1 MNELT
6 QQQLDEI
13 LLPEYLTPEQR
24 AAIVSDQGSLLLSA
38 SAGSGKTFVLATRV
52 VYQLSHREKNIWAD
66 QLLVVT
72 FTRAAAKEMRKRISD
87 QLNGLVA
94 KFPEDEKLQRQKLLL
109 QRAKIT
115 TIDVTHG
122 TARTTA

>member
-52 VYQLSHREKNIWAD
+52 VFGQINY
-66 QLLVVT
+66 
-72 FTRAAAKEMRKRISD
+72 
-87 QLNGLVA
+87 
-94 KFPEDEKLQRQKLLL
+94 
-109 QRAKIT
+109 
-115 TIDVTHG
+115 
-122 TARTTA
+122 